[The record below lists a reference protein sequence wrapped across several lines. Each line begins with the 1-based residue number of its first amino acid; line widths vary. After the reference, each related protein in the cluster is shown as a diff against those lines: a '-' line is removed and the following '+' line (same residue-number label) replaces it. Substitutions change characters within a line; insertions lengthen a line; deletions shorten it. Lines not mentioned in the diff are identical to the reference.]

1 MRYRAD
7 TSIRKENNAMHSATL
22 NFIIVGHVDH
32 GKSTLIGRLLYDTE
46 SLPPDK
52 LKEIERISETLGRE
66 REFAFVMDSLEEER
80 KRGVTIDTT
89 QTFFKTPKRHYVIID
104 APGHKEFLKN
114 MITGTSQAEAALLI
128 VDAREGVR
136 EQTRRHAYILGMLG
150 LQQVVV
156 VINKMDLVDYSQ
168 GRFQEVE
175 GETTGLLEGF
185 RIRPSY
191 TIPISALTG
200 ANVAAPSKRLT
211 WYSGPTILAALDTF
225 SELKITE
232 KPLRFPIQDI
242 YQIEGRRIIVGRVEA
257 GMVKQG
263 DTLYLLPRKE
273 EVVVEGIERF
283 LVDEVNQAGVG
294 ESVGIHL
301 DNARRVERGQIL
313 AGDLGSVIT
322 DRIRANIFWMERGGY
337 QRGGP
342 LLFRCVTQEI
352 LCTIE
357 EIRKTFDPAS
367 LEVTQEGAAQIREAE
382 VAEVTISLDR
392 EAVIDSFQEI
402 PEMGRFVL
410 EQEGIPAAGGIIL

>member
-1 MRYRAD
+1 MDQGSFR
-7 TSIRKENNAMHSATL
+7 L
-22 NFIIVGHVDH
+22 VIVGHVDH
-32 GKSTLIGRLLYDTE
+32 GKSTVIGRLLYDTE
-46 SLPPDK
+46 SLPPEK

-80 KRGVTIDTT
+80 KRGITIDTT

-128 VDAREGVR
+128 VDAQEGVR
-136 EQTRRHAYILGMLG
+136 EQTKRHGYILGMLG

-156 VINKMDLVDYSQ
+156 VINKMDLVDYSKA
-168 GRFQEVE
+168 RFQEVE
-175 GETTGLLEGF
+175 TETTDLLKGF

-191 TIPISALTG
+191 TIPISAHTG
-200 ANVAAPSKRLT
+200 ANVAAPSERLP
-211 WYSGPTILAALDTF
+211 WYTGPTVLEALDTF

-242 YQIEGRRIIVGRVEA
+242 YQIEEKQIIVGRVEA
-257 GMVKQG
+257 GMIKQG
-263 DTLYLLPRKE
+263 DALTLLPLE
-273 EVVVEGIERF
+273 QEVTINSIERF
-283 LVDEVNQAGVG
+283 LNKGVKEAGVG
-294 ESVGIHL
+294 ESIGICLGNTQEVH
-301 DNARRVERGQIL
+301 RGQIL
-313 AGDLGSVIT
+313 AGDLSSVIT
-322 DRIRANIFWMERGGY
+322 DRIQANIFWMERGGY

-352 LCTIE
+352 PCTIE
-357 EIRKTFDPAS
+357 EIHKTFDPAS

-382 VAEVTISLDR
+382 VAEVTISLSK

-410 EQEGIPAAGGIIL
+410 EHGGVPAAGGIIL